1 MDYKVDMENKVKIR
15 KKSVLPNVTIWES
28 CDASISIAIEEF
40 SEQSAPYSTFSRRY
54 PILRLI
60 KEVIDPAVVAYM
72 KTLPGDYMGFV
83 PGAGREMEY
92 SEVTRLL
99 GFDGMVRVQCQ
110 LLRHFLKTRDKHTPR
125 DRCFIATFE
134 SLADLIFCCMYKQP
148 KISTA
153 AADINLNTQRRQGF
167 CEFCGNLTEL
177 SSFIDTLMKGQPNDI
192 EPSEDKKFELS
203 HKYCAEHR
211 PLLMN
216 GEWNP
221 SYKQAKRSLTQFNI
235 ELRRLSLQCTLRAIP
250 NAQSGDQ
257 LVDDYFFHY
266 MLGQTLSPSDQ
277 VELRNLARLMVDSK
291 LSDNKKKMLALQK
304 RGLSQYEIGQKLLS
318 RKQLPMTRQAV
329 SKALAAIRK
338 QFLLPG

>member
-1 MDYKVDMENKVKIR
+1 MENKVKRR
-15 KKSVLPNVTIWES
+15 KKSALPNVNIWES

-72 KTLPGDYMGFV
+72 KTLPDDYMGFV
-83 PGAGREMEY
+83 PGAGREMGY

-99 GFDGMVRVQCQ
+99 GFDSMVRVQRQ
-110 LLRHFLKTRDKHTPR
+110 LLRHFLKTRDKHTSR
-125 DRCFIATFE
+125 DKCFIATLE

-177 SSFIDTLMKGQPNDI
+177 SSFIKALMTGQPNNI
-192 EPSEDKKFELS
+192 EPTEEKKFELS
-203 HKYCAEHR
+203 HKYCTEHR
-211 PLLMN
+211 SQLMS

-221 SYKQAKRSLTQFNI
+221 AYKQAKRSLTQFNI

-257 LVDDYFFHY
+257 LVDAYFFQY
-266 MLGQTLSPSDQ
+266 MLSQTLSPSDKA
-277 VELRNLARLMVDSK
+277 ELRNLARLMVDSK
-291 LSDNKKKMLALQK
+291 LSDNKKKMLVLQK
-304 RGLSQYEIGQKLLS
+304 FGFSQYEIGQKLLN
-318 RKQLPMTRQAV
+318 RKQQPMTRQAV

-338 QFLLPG
+338 PFLLPN